1 MIYIYAIICVIGIAI
16 GQILFKLSSI
26 SLASTGS
33 LFTPKVLLPLS
44 VAVFLY
50 GLTTVGWVWIL
61 KYIELGKIYPI
72 MALSF
77 AIVPIGAYF
86 IFNERF
92 NLQYGIGILLIIS
105 GIILSTNR

>member
-1 MIYIYAIICVIGIAI
+1 MIYLYAIICVVGIAI
-16 GQILFKLSSI
+16 GQILFKISSI
-26 SLASTGS
+26 SMATSGNIL
-33 LFTPKVLLPLS
+33 TPKVLIPLS

-50 GLTTVGWVWIL
+50 GVTTIGWIWIL

-77 AIVPIGAYF
+77 VIVPIGAYF

-92 NLQYGIGILLIIS
+92 NIQYGIGILLIIS
-105 GIILSTNR
+105 GIIISTSK